1 MSEIYVGSECKLYL
15 DCKHVE
21 EIYFSFCVIQKKKIY
36 YDNGYHYHDISLNY
50 CWAFLMS
57 KILDSKL
64 NNQLIGFFLILM
76 FFYNQEI
83 KAEMIIGKAFIEPG
97 VDLIFEGGVKDE
109 IMPEQYYLSENQTD
123 VHIEVLANWSS
134 SAPKGSPEGGHVA
147 YLNITAIVINE
158 TTGTSDTHKLT
169 PHVNMSDNL
178 HYAKNIKLPGKIDE
192 LYTVIFEIRPPK
204 NDELGMHYD
213 WRYAVDN
220 ELIVAE
226 RFEFNNLDFKE
237 IALSKRR

>member
-1 MSEIYVGSECKLYL
+1 MSL
-15 DCKHVE
+15 
-21 EIYFSFCVIQKKKIY
+21 F
-36 YDNGYHYHDISLNY
+36 
-50 CWAFLMS
+50 MS
-57 KILDSKL
+57 KILDKKL
-64 NNQLIGFFLILM
+64 KDQFIGFFIILVL
-76 FFYNQEI
+76 FQNHEI
-83 KAEMIIGKAFIEPG
+83 QAEMIIGTGSIEPG

-109 IMPEQYYLSENQTD
+109 IMPEEYYLSENETD

-134 SAPKGSPEGGHVA
+134 DAPKGSPEGGHVA
-147 YLNITAIVINE
+147 YLNITAVLINE
-158 TTGTSDTHKLT
+158 TTGSSDTHKLT

-213 WRYAVDN
+213 WRYTVDK

-237 IALSKRR
+237 IAISKRR

>member
-1 MSEIYVGSECKLYL
+1 MGL
-15 DCKHVE
+15 
-21 EIYFSFCVIQKKKIY
+21 F
-36 YDNGYHYHDISLNY
+36 
-50 CWAFLMS
+50 MS
-57 KILDSKL
+57 KILDKKL
-64 NNQLIGFFLILM
+64 KDQFIGFFIILVL
-76 FFYNQEI
+76 FQNHEI
-83 KAEMIIGKAFIEPG
+83 QAEMIIGTGSIEPG

-109 IMPEQYYLSENQTD
+109 IMPEEYYLSENETD

-134 SAPKGSPEGGHVA
+134 DAPKGSPEGGHVA
-147 YLNITAIVINE
+147 YLNVTAVLINE
-158 TTGTSDTHKLT
+158 TTGSSDTHKLT

-192 LYTVIFEIRPPK
+192 PYTVIFEIRPPK

-213 WRYAVDN
+213 WRYTVDK

-237 IALSKRR
+237 IAISKRR

>member
-1 MSEIYVGSECKLYL
+1 MGL
-15 DCKHVE
+15 
-21 EIYFSFCVIQKKKIY
+21 F
-36 YDNGYHYHDISLNY
+36 
-50 CWAFLMS
+50 MS
-57 KILDSKL
+57 KILDKKL
-64 NNQLIGFFLILM
+64 KDQFIGFFIILVL
-76 FFYNQEI
+76 FQNHEI
-83 KAEMIIGKAFIEPG
+83 QAEMIIGSGSIEPG

-109 IMPEQYYLSENQTD
+109 IMPEEYYLSENETD

-134 SAPKGSPEGGHVA
+134 DAPKGSPEGGHVA
-147 YLNITAIVINE
+147 YLNVTAVLINE
-158 TTGTSDTHKLT
+158 TTGSSDTHKLT

-192 LYTVIFEIRPPK
+192 SYTVIFEIRPPK

-213 WRYAVDN
+213 WRYIVDK

-237 IALSKRR
+237 IAISKRR

>member
-1 MSEIYVGSECKLYL
+1 MGL
-15 DCKHVE
+15 
-21 EIYFSFCVIQKKKIY
+21 F
-36 YDNGYHYHDISLNY
+36 
-50 CWAFLMS
+50 MS
-57 KILDSKL
+57 KILDKKL
-64 NNQLIGFFLILM
+64 KDQFIGFFIILVL
-76 FFYNQEI
+76 FQNHEI
-83 KAEMIIGKAFIEPG
+83 QAEMIIGTGSIEPG

-109 IMPEQYYLSENQTD
+109 IMPEEYYLSENETD

-134 SAPKGSPEGGHVA
+134 DAPKGSPEGGHVA
-147 YLNITAIVINE
+147 YLNITAVLINE
-158 TTGTSDTHKLT
+158 TTGSSDTHKLT

-237 IALSKRR
+237 IAISKRR

>member
-1 MSEIYVGSECKLYL
+1 MGL
-15 DCKHVE
+15 
-21 EIYFSFCVIQKKKIY
+21 F
-36 YDNGYHYHDISLNY
+36 
-50 CWAFLMS
+50 MS
-57 KILDSKL
+57 KILDKKL
-64 NNQLIGFFLILM
+64 KDQFIGFFIILVL
-76 FFYNQEI
+76 FQNHEI
-83 KAEMIIGKAFIEPG
+83 QAEMIIGTGSIEPG

-109 IMPEQYYLSENQTD
+109 IMPEEYYLSENETD

-134 SAPKGSPEGGHVA
+134 DAPKGSPEGGHVA
-147 YLNITAIVINE
+147 YLNITAVLINE
-158 TTGTSDTHKLT
+158 TTGSSDTHKLT

-192 LYTVIFEIRPPK
+192 SYTVIFEIRPPK

-237 IALSKRR
+237 IAISKRR

>member
-1 MSEIYVGSECKLYL
+1 MSL
-15 DCKHVE
+15 
-21 EIYFSFCVIQKKKIY
+21 F
-36 YDNGYHYHDISLNY
+36 
-50 CWAFLMS
+50 MS
-57 KILDSKL
+57 KILDKKL
-64 NNQLIGFFLILM
+64 KDQFIGFFIILVL
-76 FFYNQEI
+76 FQNHEI
-83 KAEMIIGKAFIEPG
+83 QAEMIIGTGSIEPG

-109 IMPEQYYLSENQTD
+109 IMPEEYYLSENETD

-134 SAPKGSPEGGHVA
+134 DAPKGSPEGGHVA
-147 YLNITAIVINE
+147 YLNITAVLINE
-158 TTGTSDTHKLT
+158 TTGSSDTHKLT

-192 LYTVIFEIRPPK
+192 SYTVIFEIRPPK

-213 WRYAVDN
+213 WRYTVDK

-237 IALSKRR
+237 IAISKRR

>member
-1 MSEIYVGSECKLYL
+1 MVKL
-15 DCKHVE
+15 
-21 EIYFSFCVIQKKKIY
+21 
-36 YDNGYHYHDISLNY
+36 
-50 CWAFLMS
+50 
-57 KILDSKL
+57 KILDG
-64 NNQLIGFFLILM
+64 LIYVKNLRQKTKRSIHWL
-76 FFYNQEI
+76 FYHLGLFQNHEI
-83 KAEMIIGKAFIEPG
+83 QAEMIIGTGSIEPG

-109 IMPEQYYLSENQTD
+109 IMPEEYYLSENETD

-134 SAPKGSPEGGHVA
+134 DAPKGSPEGGHVA
-147 YLNITAIVINE
+147 YLNITAVLINE
-158 TTGTSDTHKLT
+158 TTGSSDTHKLT

-192 LYTVIFEIRPPK
+192 SYTVIFEIRPPK

-213 WRYAVDN
+213 WRYTVDK

-237 IALSKRR
+237 IAISKRR

>member
-1 MSEIYVGSECKLYL
+1 MGL
-15 DCKHVE
+15 
-21 EIYFSFCVIQKKKIY
+21 F
-36 YDNGYHYHDISLNY
+36 
-50 CWAFLMS
+50 MS
-57 KILDSKL
+57 KILDKKL
-64 NNQLIGFFLILM
+64 KDQFICFFIILVL
-76 FFYNQEI
+76 FQNHEI
-83 KAEMIIGKAFIEPG
+83 QAEMIIGTGSIEPG

-109 IMPEQYYLSENQTD
+109 IMPEKYYLSENETD

-134 SAPKGSPEGGHVA
+134 DAPKGSPEGGHVA
-147 YLNITAIVINE
+147 YLNITAVLINE
-158 TTGTSDTHKLT
+158 TTGSSDTHKLT

-192 LYTVIFEIRPPK
+192 SYTVIFEIRPPK

-213 WRYAVDN
+213 WRYTVDK

-237 IALSKRR
+237 IAISKRR

>member
-1 MSEIYVGSECKLYL
+1 MGL
-15 DCKHVE
+15 
-21 EIYFSFCVIQKKKIY
+21 F
-36 YDNGYHYHDISLNY
+36 
-50 CWAFLMS
+50 MS
-57 KILDSKL
+57 KILDKKL
-64 NNQLIGFFLILM
+64 KDQFIGFFIILVL
-76 FFYNQEI
+76 FQNHEI
-83 KAEMIIGKAFIEPG
+83 QAEMIIGTGSIEPG

-109 IMPEQYYLSENQTD
+109 IMPEEYYLSENETD

-134 SAPKGSPEGGHVA
+134 DAPKGSPEGGHVA
-147 YLNITAIVINE
+147 YLNITAVLINE
-158 TTGTSDTHKLT
+158 TTGSSDAHKLT

-192 LYTVIFEIRPPK
+192 SYTVIFEIRPPK

-213 WRYAVDN
+213 WRYTVDK

-237 IALSKRR
+237 IAISKRR

>member
-1 MSEIYVGSECKLYL
+1 
-15 DCKHVE
+15 
-21 EIYFSFCVIQKKKIY
+21 
-36 YDNGYHYHDISLNY
+36 
-50 CWAFLMS
+50 MS

-76 FFYNQEI
+76 FFHTQEI
-83 KAEMIIGKAFIEPG
+83 QAEMIIGKASIEPG

-109 IMPEQYYLSENQTD
+109 IMPEQYYLSENLTD

-147 YLNITAIVINE
+147 YLNITATVINQITNASE
-158 TTGTSDTHKLT
+158 THKLT

-192 LYTVIFEIRPPK
+192 SYTVIFEILPPK

-213 WRYAVDN
+213 WRYTVDK
-220 ELIVAE
+220 ELIISKS
-226 RFEFNNLDFKE
+226 FEFNNLDFKE
-237 IALSKRR
+237 VAESKRR

>member
-1 MSEIYVGSECKLYL
+1 MT
-15 DCKHVE
+15 
-21 EIYFSFCVIQKKKIY
+21 KIT
-36 YDNGYHYHDISLNY
+36 DFKPRN
-50 CWAFLMS
+50 
-57 KILDSKL
+57 K
-64 NNQLIGFFLILM
+64 LIGLFALLM
-76 FFYNQEI
+76 LCQQQETR
-83 KAEMIIGKAFIEPG
+83 AEMIIGTGSIEPG

-109 IMPEQYYLSENQTD
+109 IMPEEYYLSENETD

-134 SAPKGSPEGGHVA
+134 DAPKGSPEGGHVA
-147 YLNITAIVINE
+147 YLNITAVLINE
-158 TTGTSDTHKLT
+158 TTGSSDTHKLT

-192 LYTVIFEIRPPK
+192 SYTVIFEIRPPK

-213 WRYAVDN
+213 WRYTVDK

-237 IALSKRR
+237 IAISKRR

>member
-1 MSEIYVGSECKLYL
+1 MGL
-15 DCKHVE
+15 
-21 EIYFSFCVIQKKKIY
+21 F
-36 YDNGYHYHDISLNY
+36 
-50 CWAFLMS
+50 MS
-57 KILDSKL
+57 KILDKKL
-64 NNQLIGFFLILM
+64 KDQFIGFFIILVL
-76 FFYNQEI
+76 FQNHEI
-83 KAEMIIGKAFIEPG
+83 QAEMIIGTGSIEPG

-109 IMPEQYYLSENQTD
+109 IMPEEYYLSENETD

-134 SAPKGSPEGGHVA
+134 DAPKGSPEGGHVA
-147 YLNITAIVINE
+147 YLNITAVLINE
-158 TTGTSDTHKLT
+158 TTGSSDTHKLT

-213 WRYAVDN
+213 WRYTVDK

-237 IALSKRR
+237 IAISKRR

>member
-1 MSEIYVGSECKLYL
+1 MGL
-15 DCKHVE
+15 
-21 EIYFSFCVIQKKKIY
+21 F
-36 YDNGYHYHDISLNY
+36 
-50 CWAFLMS
+50 MS
-57 KILDSKL
+57 KILDKKL
-64 NNQLIGFFLILM
+64 KDQFIGFFIILVL
-76 FFYNQEI
+76 FQNHEI
-83 KAEMIIGKAFIEPG
+83 QAEMIIGTGSIEPG

-109 IMPEQYYLSENQTD
+109 IMPEKYYLSEIETD

-134 SAPKGSPEGGHVA
+134 DAPKGSPEGGHVA
-147 YLNITAIVINE
+147 YLNITAVLINE
-158 TTGTSDTHKLT
+158 TTGSSDTHKLT

-213 WRYAVDN
+213 WRYTVDK

-237 IALSKRR
+237 IAISKRR

>member
-1 MSEIYVGSECKLYL
+1 MGL
-15 DCKHVE
+15 
-21 EIYFSFCVIQKKKIY
+21 F
-36 YDNGYHYHDISLNY
+36 
-50 CWAFLMS
+50 MS
-57 KILDSKL
+57 KILDKKL
-64 NNQLIGFFLILM
+64 KDQFIGFFIILVL
-76 FFYNQEI
+76 FQNHEI
-83 KAEMIIGKAFIEPG
+83 QAEMIIGTGSIEPG

-109 IMPEQYYLSENQTD
+109 IMPEEYYLSENETD

-134 SAPKGSPEGGHVA
+134 DAPKGSPEGGHVA
-147 YLNITAIVINE
+147 YLNITAVLINE
-158 TTGTSDTHKLT
+158 TTGSSDTHKLT

-192 LYTVIFEIRPPK
+192 SYTVIFEIIPPK

-213 WRYAVDN
+213 WRYTVDK

-237 IALSKRR
+237 IAISKRR

>member
-1 MSEIYVGSECKLYL
+1 MGL
-15 DCKHVE
+15 
-21 EIYFSFCVIQKKKIY
+21 F
-36 YDNGYHYHDISLNY
+36 
-50 CWAFLMS
+50 MS
-57 KILDSKL
+57 KILDTKL
-64 NNQLIGFFLILM
+64 KDQFIGFFIILVL
-76 FFYNQEI
+76 FQNHEI
-83 KAEMIIGKAFIEPG
+83 QAEMIIGSGSIEPG

-109 IMPEQYYLSENQTD
+109 IMPEEYYLSENETD

-134 SAPKGSPEGGHVA
+134 DAPEGSPEGGHVA
-147 YLNITAIVINE
+147 YLNITAVLINE
-158 TTGTSDTHKLT
+158 TTGSSDTHKLT

-192 LYTVIFEIRPPK
+192 SYTVIFEIRPPK

-213 WRYAVDN
+213 WRYIVDK

-237 IALSKRR
+237 IAISKRR

>member
-1 MSEIYVGSECKLYL
+1 MGL
-15 DCKHVE
+15 
-21 EIYFSFCVIQKKKIY
+21 F
-36 YDNGYHYHDISLNY
+36 
-50 CWAFLMS
+50 MS
-57 KILDSKL
+57 KILDKKL
-64 NNQLIGFFLILM
+64 KDQFIGFFIILVL
-76 FFYNQEI
+76 FQNHEI
-83 KAEMIIGKAFIEPG
+83 KAEMIIGTGSIEPG

-109 IMPEQYYLSENQTD
+109 IMPEEYYLSENETD

-134 SAPKGSPEGGHVA
+134 DAPKGSPEGGHVA
-147 YLNITAIVINE
+147 YLNVTAVLINE
-158 TTGTSDTHKLT
+158 TTGSSDTHKLT

-192 LYTVIFEIRPPK
+192 SYTVIFEIRPPK

-213 WRYAVDN
+213 WRYTVDK

-237 IALSKRR
+237 IAISKRR